1 VRSKKSFDID
11 RWNRELTADLV
22 ASGMNGNADEAA
34 AQINTEIGRAL
45 ATRPA
50 EEVFRE
56 AKALVTSRLDLQA
69 MKAIGV
75 PQEIL
80 WERAGFSSEEID
92 RMRALRLAESL
103 DASESPL
110 D

>member
-1 VRSKKSFDID
+1 
-11 RWNRELTADLV
+11 
-22 ASGMNGNADEAA
+22 
-34 AQINTEIGRAL
+34 
-45 ATRPA
+45 
-50 EEVFRE
+50 
-56 AKALVTSRLDLQA
+56 